1 MFHVEHEMN
10 DFDII
15 VVGGGHAGIE
25 AASASARMGL
35 SVALITMDPEK
46 IGLMSCNPAIGGLAK
61 GQLAREIDA
70 LGGEM
75 AKIIDKSGIHF
86 KMLNKSKGPAVWSPR
101 AQADRKYY
109 SQVAIER
116 LSLIGTLEIIRGSVN
131 DIILKNNRVKGV
143 CLESGQKVYSK
154 AVILTTGTFLNGLIH
169 IGLKNFRSG
178 RAGEKPALGIT
189 EALVKAGFESGRLK
203 TGTPPR
209 ILKSSINFDKFE
221 EQKPDNPPNPFSY
234 STDKIDREQVS
245 CFIGHTNSRTHD
257 VLREGFNQSPM
268 FIGRIKSIGPR
279 YCPSIEDKIN
289 RFSHRNRHQLFLEP
303 EGYKDQEIYVNGFST
318 SLPEHIQR
326 KSLATISGLEKVE
339 IVRLGY
345 AVEYDFFPPHQLEF
359 TLETKKIKG
368 LYLAGQINGTSGY
381 EEAAAQG
388 IIAGINAASKIQKSE
403 PVKLARSEAYIGVL
417 IDDLINKST
426 KEPYRMFTSRAE
438 FRLLLRQDNADLRLA
453 KYGIEK
459 GLLLKSEI
467 ERLTIKK
474 QQIKDLNR
482 VVEKKNVDPESFNR
496 TFSHKSSMLK
506 QAERLKTITR
516 RPEIELSEILNLC
529 RINHY
534 RPDVVE
540 EVSFNIKYEGYINR
554 NQALIDRFQQHENRT
569 IPKTF
574 KYKEID
580 SISTEGREKLELIK
594 PGSFGQAARI
604 SGVSPADLSVLLIY
618 LERAKHQKKVSRGTS
633 V

>member
-1 MFHVEHEMN
+1 MFHVEHKMN

-15 VVGGGHAGIE
+15 VIGGGHAGIE
-25 AASASARMGL
+25 AASAPARMGL
-35 SVALITMDPEK
+35 SVALITMDPDK

-61 GQLAREIDA
+61 GQLVREIDA

-109 SQVAIER
+109 VQVATER
-116 LSLIGTLEIIRGSVN
+116 LRRIRTLEIIKGSAN
-131 DIILKNNRVKGV
+131 DIILKNKAVKGV
-143 CLESGQKVYSK
+143 CLENGQKLYSK

-189 EALVKAGFESGRLK
+189 EALVRAGFESGRLK

-209 ILKSSINFDKFE
+209 ILKSSINYDMFE
-221 EQKPDNPPNPFSY
+221 EQKPDNPPIPFSFA
-234 STDKIDREQVS
+234 TEKIDREQIS

-257 VLREGFNQSPM
+257 VLREGFDQSPM

-289 RFSHRNRHQLFLEP
+289 RFSHRDRHQIFLEP
-303 EGYKDQEIYVNGFST
+303 EGYTDQEIYVNGFST

-345 AVEYDFFPPHQLEF
+345 AVEYDYFPPHQLEF
-359 TLETKKIKG
+359 TLETKRINN
-368 LYLAGQINGTSGY
+368 LYFAGQINGTSGY

-388 IIAGINAASKIQKSE
+388 IIAGINAASKIQKSK
-403 PVKLARSEAYIGVL
+403 PIRLARSEAYIGVL
-417 IDDLINKST
+417 VDDLINKST

-453 KYGIEK
+453 KYGIDK
-459 GLLLKSEI
+459 GLLSRTEKNI
-467 ERLTIKK
+467 FTIKK
-474 QQIKDLNR
+474 QQIEKLNG
-482 VVEKKNVDPESFNR
+482 VVEKKNVDPESFNM
-496 TFSHKSSMLK
+496 TFLHKSSPLK

-516 RPEIELSEILNLC
+516 RPEIELGELLDLC
-529 RINHY
+529 KINHY
-534 RPDVVE
+534 RPEVVQ

-554 NQALIDRFQQHENRT
+554 NQALIDRFQQYENRA
-569 IPKTF
+569 IPRTF
-574 KYKEID
+574 NYKEID
-580 SISTEGREKLELIK
+580 SISAEGREKLELIK
-594 PGSFGQAARI
+594 PGSFGQASRI
-604 SGVSPADLSVLLIY
+604 SGVSPADLSVLLIF
-618 LERAKHQKKVSRGTS
+618 LEKAKHQKKVSRGTS

>member
-1 MFHVEHEMN
+1 MN

-15 VVGGGHAGIE
+15 VIGGGHAGIE
-25 AASASARMGL
+25 ASSAPARMGL
-35 SVALITMDPEK
+35 SVALITMDPDK

-61 GQLAREIDA
+61 GQLVREIDA

-109 SQVAIER
+109 AQVAIER
-116 LSLIGTLEIIRGSVN
+116 LRRIRTLEIIKASAN
-131 DIILKNNRVKGV
+131 DIILKNNAVKGV
-143 CLESGQKVYSK
+143 CLENGQKLYSK

-209 ILKSSINFDKFE
+209 ILKSSIDFDMFD
-221 EQKPDNPPNPFSY
+221 EQKPDNPPVPFSY
-234 STDKIDREQVS
+234 ATEKIDREQIS

-257 VLREGFNQSPM
+257 VLREGFDQSPM

-289 RFSHRNRHQLFLEP
+289 RFSHRDRHQIFLEP
-303 EGYKDQEIYVNGFST
+303 EGYTDEEIYVNGFST

-345 AVEYDFFPPHQLEF
+345 AVEYDYFPPHQLEF
-359 TLETKKIKG
+359 TLETKRINN
-368 LYLAGQINGTSGY
+368 LYFAGQINGTSGY

-388 IIAGINAASKIQKSE
+388 IIAGINAASKIQKSK
-403 PVKLARSEAYIGVL
+403 PIRLARSEAYIGVL
-417 IDDLINKST
+417 VDDLINKST

-453 KYGIEK
+453 KYGIDK
-459 GLLLKSEI
+459 GLLSMTEKNI
-467 ERLTIKK
+467 FTIKK
-474 QQIKDLNR
+474 QQIEKLNE
-482 VVEKKNVDPESFNR
+482 VVEKKNVDPESFNM
-496 TFSHKSSMLK
+496 TFSHKSSPLK

-516 RPEIELSEILNLC
+516 RPEIELGELLDLC
-529 RINHY
+529 KINHY
-534 RPDVVE
+534 RPEVVQ

-554 NQALIDRFQQHENRT
+554 NQELINRFQQYENRS
-569 IPKTF
+569 IPTTF
-574 KYKEID
+574 NYYEID
-580 SISTEGREKLELIK
+580 SISAEGREKLELIK
-594 PGSFGQAARI
+594 PGSFGQASRI

-618 LERAKHQKKVSRGTS
+618 LEKAKHQKKVSRETS

>member
-1 MFHVEHEMN
+1 MK

-25 AASASARMGL
+25 AASAPARMGL
-35 SVALITMDPEK
+35 SVALITMDPDK

-61 GQLAREIDA
+61 GQLVREVDA

-75 AKIIDKSGIHF
+75 GKIIDRSGIHF

-101 AQADRKYY
+101 AQADRKQYVE
-109 SQVAIER
+109 VAREI
-116 LSLIGTLEIIRGSVN
+116 LQQIKNLEIIKGAAN
-131 DIILKNNRVKGV
+131 NIITKNGKIYGI
-143 CLESGQKVYSK
+143 CLEDGEKLYSS

-169 IGLKNFRSG
+169 IGLNNFKSG

-189 EALVKAGFESGRLK
+189 EALVEVGFESGRLK

-209 ILKSSINFDKFE
+209 ILKQSINFNAFE
-221 EQKPDNPPNPFSY
+221 EQKPDNPPIPFSY
-234 STDKIDREQVS
+234 STSKIERKQIS
-245 CFIGHTNSRTHD
+245 CFIGHTNPRTHD
-257 VLREGFNQSPM
+257 VLREGFNESPM

-289 RFSHRNRHQLFLEP
+289 RFDHRNRHQLFLEP
-303 EGYKDQEIYVNGFST
+303 EGYTDPEIYLNGFST

-326 KSLATISGLEKVE
+326 KALKTISGLEKVE

-345 AVEYDFFPPHQLEF
+345 AVEYDFFPPHQLQF
-359 TLETKKIKG
+359 TLETKQISG
-368 LYLAGQINGTSGY
+368 LYFAGQINGTSGY

-388 IIAGINAASKIQKSE
+388 IIAGINSASKIKKSE
-403 PVKLARSEAYIGVL
+403 PIRLSRSEAYIGVL

-426 KEPYRMFTSRAE
+426 MEPYRMFTSRAE

-453 KYGIEK
+453 KYGKEK
-459 GLLLKSEI
+459 GLLLKSETDQI
-467 ERLTIKK
+467 DQKM
-474 QQIKDLNR
+474 QQIKELQKI
-482 VVEKKNVDPESFNR
+482 VQEKNVDPALFNKVFR
-496 TFSHKSSMLK
+496 QKSSTLK
-506 QAERLKTITR
+506 QAERLVTLAR
-516 RPEIELSEILNLC
+516 RPEIELSELLSICQMNLYC
-529 RINHY
+529 QEA
-534 RPDVVE
+534 VQ
-540 EVSFNIKYEGYINR
+540 EVAFNIKYEGYIKR
-554 NQALIDRFQQHENRT
+554 NQDLIDRFYQYENQK

-574 KYKEID
+574 NYDDINAF
-580 SISTEGREKLELIK
+580 STEGREKLTKIK
-594 PGSFGQAARI
+594 PENFGQASRI

-618 LERAKHQKKVSRGTS
+618 MEKAKYQKKVSRETS